1 MIPIQSV
8 AGLRKVLKIGSVSV
22 FAACL
27 AACAQSSAG
36 PTKTE
41 VLSADG
47 GELGKAYIEFASA
60 VDAGDTARISK
71 LINPD
76 DADSKLAVLQAFGKL
91 SSNKPVGGRRQGDHA
106 TLFLQTGE
114 HAYEFV
120 NATHGATG
128 WLFDSPIKQLP
139 VGIEGD
145 ERDCTAKTEYPCA
158 LITAPDAVV
167 SGSVTLNKYDTF
179 VYKKPPTFSMLDG
192 FAVRELNDDGKTL
205 KHTSLFISSMGIM
218 PGMFTH
224 ATGGDAP
231 SDVRY
236 TLAFGLVRMDVAP
249 DGKSA
254 NIEIWNGGS
263 EKTANVADG
272 LTIEVADGKRIRG
285 RLITDVKDVAKF
297 NLYFD
302 IATVSV
308 YRDN

>member
-1 MIPIQSV
+1 MIPIQSIP
-8 AGLRKVLKIGSVSV
+8 GLRSLLKIVCVSV
-22 FAACL
+22 FAMCL
-27 AACAQSSAG
+27 VACAQSSAG

-41 VLSADG
+41 VLPADG
-47 GELGKAYIEFASA
+47 GELGKAYVEFASA
-60 VDAGDTARISK
+60 VDAGDTARIGK

-91 SSNKPVGGRRQGDHA
+91 GSSKPVGGRRQGDHA

-128 WLFDSPIKQLP
+128 WLFDSPMKQLP

-145 ERDCTAKTEYPCA
+145 ERDCAGKTEYPCA

-179 VYKKPPTFSMLDG
+179 VYKKAPAFSMLDG
-192 FAVRELNDDGKTL
+192 FAVRELDDGKTL

-224 ATGGDAP
+224 AAGSDAP
-231 SDVRY
+231 NDVRY
-236 TLAFGLVRMDVAP
+236 RLAFGLVKMDVAP

-254 NIEIWNGGS
+254 NIEIWDGGS
-263 EKTANVADG
+263 EKTAKVADG

-285 RLITDVKDVAKF
+285 RLIADVKDVARF

-308 YRDN
+308 YRDD